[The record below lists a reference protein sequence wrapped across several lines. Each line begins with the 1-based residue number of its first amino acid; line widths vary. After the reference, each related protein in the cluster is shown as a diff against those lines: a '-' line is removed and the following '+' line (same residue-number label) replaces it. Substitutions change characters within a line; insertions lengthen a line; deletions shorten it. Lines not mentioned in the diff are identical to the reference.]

1 MLKKH
6 IVIILSITVFSIFI
20 GCNESFNQEV
30 ARNINS
36 EYSTSMT
43 NSKTELSTEITTTQ
57 SITEPTEYVPA
68 QSYSIDVEP
77 VLQLPEFP
85 TGCEITSLT
94 TVLNH
99 LGYDINKVDL
109 YEDYFEKDLDG
120 VCTFDEAFVGNPRA
134 DNGFGCYAPVIFDS
148 ANKYLDS
155 ENSEYSAVNLSG
167 SDFQD
172 LFEYIEKDIPVIVWT
187 TMGLRKPERKFYWTT
202 PDGEEAWWYR
212 GEHCVVLTGFNFK
225 NNTIT
230 TCDPQKGVYEY
241 QMDKFEERYNDL
253 EKQAVV
259 IK

>member
-36 EYSTSMT
+36 EYSTSTT
-43 NSKTELSTEITTTQ
+43 NYKTELSTEITTTQ

-120 VCTFDEAFVGNPRA
+120 RITALKTNM
-134 DNGFGCYAPVIFDS
+134 
-148 ANKYLDS
+148 S
-155 ENSEYSAVNLSG
+155 EVNRLKT
-167 SDFQD
+167 DI
-172 LFEYIEKDIPVIVWT
+172 LNIINEKDIK
-187 TMGLRKPERKFYWTT
+187 MAFG
-202 PDGEEAWWYR
+202 A
-212 GEHCVVLTGFNFK
+212 EH
-225 NNTIT
+225 
-230 TCDPQKGVYEY
+230 
-241 QMDKFEERYNDL
+241 
-253 EKQAVV
+253 
-259 IK
+259 